1 MDNNND
7 KKQIQLELKPEVAK
21 GSYSNLAII
30 SHSQSEFIIDF
41 ATVLPGLAKPEISN
55 RIIMTPEHCKRLL
68 NALADNINKFENQF
82 GKIGMNGEPKGTFNL
97 ADFANLNSGNKS

>member
-1 MDNNND
+1 MDNNE

-41 ATVLPGLAKPEISN
+41 ATTLPGLPKPEINN
-55 RIIMTPEHCKRLL
+55 RIIMTPEHARRLL
-68 NALADNINKFENQF
+68 NALADNINKYEDKF
-82 GKIGMNGEPKGTFNL
+82 GKIGLGGEPKGTFNL
-97 ADFANLNSGNKS
+97 SDFGNLGGGNKS

>member
-1 MDNNND
+1 MDNND
-7 KKQIQLELKPEVAK
+7 KKQISLELKPEIAK

-55 RIIMTPEHCKRLL
+55 RIVMTPEHAKRLL
-68 NALADNINKFENQF
+68 NALAGNQRW
-82 GKIGMNGEPKGTFNL
+82 
-97 ADFANLNSGNKS
+97 

>member
-1 MDNNND
+1 MENNE
-7 KKQIQLELKPEVAK
+7 KKQIQLELKPEIAK

-55 RIIMTPEHCKRLL
+55 RIVMTPEHAKRLL

-82 GKIGMNGEPKGTFNL
+82 GKIGNGTEPKGTFNL
-97 ADFANLNSGNKS
+97 ADFANLGSGNKS